1 MNQLNFRIR
10 VNENISSFV
19 FSFGGKEL
27 LWGSYR
33 YGNYRLRNNYGPENS
48 KNKEYS
54 EKYSKAKRIIKRL
67 EGIG

>member
-10 VNENISSFV
+10 VSNTVNSFV

-27 LWGSYR
+27 LWGCYR
-33 YGNYRLRNNYGPENS
+33 YDNFRLRNNYGPENS

-67 EGIG
+67 DGIG